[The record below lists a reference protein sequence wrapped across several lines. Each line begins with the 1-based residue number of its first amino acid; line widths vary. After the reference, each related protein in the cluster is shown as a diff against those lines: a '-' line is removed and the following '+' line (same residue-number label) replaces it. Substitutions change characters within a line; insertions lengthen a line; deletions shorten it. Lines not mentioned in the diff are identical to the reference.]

1 MARGSPESAHT
12 LYRAFR
18 RRVRRPKPWLE
29 SPDSPQV
36 SCQRRPVSG
45 PRVSLVSGCLTR
57 SQAGPCQCHWQ
68 RSSGPASEFNLAVSR
83 CARVALGPMG
93 RASVVSGRLN
103 QPRGRAALCLGSP
116 KSARDLSRIQVA
128 RVSPCLVSQVRHG
141 RGPNQHGLFLGSPE
155 SARRRA
161 FQGNVAARVALPV
174 VAQVSPGLVSG
185 R

>member
-1 MARGSPESAHT
+1 MPRGT
-12 LYRAFR
+12 
-18 RRVRRPKPWLE
+18 RVT
-29 SPDSPQV
+29 
-36 SCQRRPVSG
+36 
-45 PRVSLVSGCLTR
+45 RVSAYLVSSRPPASPATQALTR
-57 SQAGPCQCHWQ
+57 VTRLTPGFVSAQACLRSPSQPCLGLPWSRAGPCQCLGQ

-155 SARRRA
+155 SRRRA
-161 FQGNVAARVALPV
+161 FQVHVAARVALPV